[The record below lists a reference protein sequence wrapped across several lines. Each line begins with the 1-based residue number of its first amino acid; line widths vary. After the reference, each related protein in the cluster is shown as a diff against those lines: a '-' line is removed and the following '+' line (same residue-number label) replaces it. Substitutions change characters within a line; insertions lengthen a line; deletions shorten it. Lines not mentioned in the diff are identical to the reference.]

1 MPEVNVHFTKIKEE
15 IQRQL
20 KNAKTS
26 IRVAVAWFTDEDL
39 MTDLIELRNKNRT
52 LTVTVII
59 SDAQENFR
67 NRTNLN
73 RLIEAGVHLRV
84 RTISADR
91 SFLHHKF
98 CVIDSHTIINGSY
111 NWTYSASAKNEENIM
126 VITEPDAPL
135 LLRFNTKLDYYCRDN
150 QSVAYTQAVN
160 AIDANQLLTQYDE
173 QEIALR
179 QEFQAAIQNSLHQI
193 SIINLI
199 HPVNER
205 INVQLIENMILQ
217 YGDGVNM
224 VKRLI
229 TNARDGAD
237 PREGFTKLVL
247 WGRYNDLSFE
257 SIVLREEFRHLF
269 TPEEIHTCEVLLNIG
284 NGQ

>member
-1 MPEVNVHFTKIKEE
+1 MPEIQVYFTDIKKKIREH
-15 IQRQL
+15 L
-20 KNAKTS
+20 KTAKTS
-26 IRVAVAWFTDEDL
+26 VRVAVAWFTDEDL
-39 MTDLIELRNKNRT
+39 MTDLIELRHNNHA
-52 LTVTVII
+52 LNITVII
-59 SDAQENFR
+59 SDAQENFL

-84 RTISADR
+84 RTIGANR

-111 NWTYSASAKNEENIM
+111 NWTYNATKKNEENIM

-135 LLRFNTKLDYYCRDN
+135 LLRFNTKLDFYCNEN
-150 QSVAYTQAVN
+150 QSVIYAQDVQPIN
-160 AIDANQLLTQYDE
+160 ANQLLSQYDE

-179 QEFQAAIQNSLHQI
+179 HAFQEEVQNSLREI
-193 SIINLI
+193 SIINPI
-199 HPVNER
+199 QPRSER
-205 INVQLIENMILQ
+205 INVQLIENMIIQ

-229 TNARDGAD
+229 ANAQGGAA
-237 PREGFTKLVL
+237 PREGFTKLAL
-247 WGRYNDLSFE
+247 WQRLDLSFE
-257 SIVLREEFRHLF
+257 SIVLREEFMHLF

-284 NGQ
+284 NR

>member
-20 KNAKTS
+20 RNAKSS

-52 LTVTVII
+52 LAVTVII

-73 RLIEAGVHLRV
+73 RLLEAGVHLRV

-126 VITEPDAPL
+126 VITQPDAPL
-135 LLRFNTKLDYYCRDN
+135 LLRFNSKLDFYCRDN
-150 QSVAYTQAVN
+150 QSVVYTQAVHPIN
-160 AIDANQLLTQYDE
+160 ANQVLTQYDE

-179 QEFQAAIQNSLHQI
+179 QSFQEAVQNSLN
-193 SIINLI
+193 IINEINPLR
-199 HPVNER
+199 PRNEQ
-205 INVQLIENMILQ
+205 INVPLIENMISR

-224 VKRLI
+224 VKKLI
-229 TNARDGAD
+229 ANAQGGAE
-237 PREGFTKLVL
+237 PREGFTKLAL
-247 WGRYNDLSFE
+247 WQRLDLSFE
-257 SIVLREEFRHLF
+257 SIVLREAFRPLF
-269 TPEEIHTCEVLLNIG
+269 TPEEIHTCEVLLNVG
-284 NGQ
+284 NRQ